1 MNKYFVI
8 AVKWDDTKQKQVEY
22 IAGTFDDFICA
33 KLFKDAYNKFY
44 HSDARIEDTTT
55 LLNK

>member
-55 LLNK
+55 L